1 MEKEKIYRIIFEQSN
16 ASIIIVEPETFKII
30 DCNKK
35 GMEFFEIEDLNFQN
49 IDFTQFFKNNK
60 DIQNLEKLNKATITF
75 ETELLSMS
83 KKSLFSIVNLQT
95 IEHENKKRILVLVTD
110 ITSIKKMQ
118 EKIIES
124 QKMDSIGNLAGGIA
138 HNFNNKLG
146 GILGYASMLEEME
159 DNNEKKELIKKIID
173 SAEKSALITKNL
185 LGYAKK
191 GKNLIES
198 CDLNILAEEV
208 VSILKSG
215 ISPEKNIGFKLNL
228 NDNLF
233 SIDADPVQ
241 IKQAIMNICLNSVE
255 AIEKQGEILIETKNT
270 DKNKVELSIKDTGKG
285 IPEKIKSGIFEPFVT
300 TKNESD
306 ISKGRGLGLPAAYG
320 IIKNHNGLIEYSS
333 KQGLGTYFKMSFP
346 KGFRQLKK
354 TQDKSESIDSNEQT
368 ILIIEDEEVLRTM
381 LENILKNFNF
391 NVLKAENGRDGVEVF
406 QKNKDEIAV
415 VILDM
420 KMPVMNGREA
430 FIEMKK
436 IDDSVKVLVSTGY
449 GSNEEAQEILDLG
462 AKDLLTKPFRMKE
475 LINKIKNIL

>member
-1 MEKEKIYRIIFEQSN
+1 LKAADIFGTTLLKSVKGREFIISYTAVPIFNENSEIKGVVVVLRDLSSIHEKNLELVEKEKIYRIIFEQSN

-215 ISPEKNIGFKLNL
+215 IE
-228 NDNLF
+228 
-233 SIDADPVQ
+233 ID
-241 IKQAIMNICLNSVE
+241 
-255 AIEKQGEILIETKNT
+255 
-270 DKNKVELSIKDTGKG
+270 
-285 IPEKIKSGIFEPFVT
+285 FVT
-300 TKNESD
+300 
-306 ISKGRGLGLPAAYG
+306 
-320 IIKNHNGLIEYSS
+320 SS
-333 KQGLGTYFKMSFP
+333 
-346 KGFRQLKK
+346 
-354 TQDKSESIDSNEQT
+354 I
-368 ILIIEDEEVLRTM
+368 
-381 LENILKNFNF
+381 ILK
-391 NVLKAENGRDGVEVF
+391 
-406 QKNKDEIAV
+406 
-415 VILDM
+415 
-420 KMPVMNGREA
+420 
-430 FIEMKK
+430 
-436 IDDSVKVLVSTGY
+436 
-449 GSNEEAQEILDLG
+449 
-462 AKDLLTKPFRMKE
+462 
-475 LINKIKNIL
+475 